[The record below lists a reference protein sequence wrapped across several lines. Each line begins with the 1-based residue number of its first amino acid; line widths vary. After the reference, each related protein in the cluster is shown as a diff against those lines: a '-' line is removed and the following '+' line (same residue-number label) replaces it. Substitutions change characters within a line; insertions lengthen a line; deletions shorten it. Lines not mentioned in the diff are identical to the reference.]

1 MEVLR
6 VVVTSSLLVS
16 SVLRVG
22 GATIRRQDES
32 WFKNGISPFPLDIQV
47 EQYVQFKERT
57 NYLYNKADT
66 ETSRRSNLP
75 IPEDFSKAL
84 YTIDIRQND
93 LVVALRNMNDEQFRA
108 EIPDIVNKFS
118 VAVQISPRARAFWI
132 HNTGPIGRLPL
143 ATVNIQNPKP
153 GYLNEHG
160 CIKGWNAATVEFN
173 KQLKDAVTQLR
184 AELPQA
190 ALTYV
195 DMYTAKYRLINAAK
209 NQAERLKL
217 PYLSAYLDSVGTNF
231 QQGANFATAGA
242 TIRQQDES
250 WFKNGIS
257 PFPLDIQVE
266 QYVQFK
272 ARTNYLYNKAN
283 TQRSNLPIPEDF
295 SKALY
300 TIDIGQNDLVVG
312 FRIMN
317 DERFRAEIPDIVNKF
332 SAAVQQLYQEGAR
345 AFWIHNTGPIG
356 CLPLATVNI
365 QNPKPGYLDEHGC
378 IKGWNAAA
386 VEFNKQLKDAV
397 TQLRADLP
405 QAALTYVD
413 MYAAKYRLINET
425 KNQGFLDPFNICCGH
440 YGNGVSVGCGIKA
453 NINGAEVFGGSC
465 EDPSTVISWDGVHYS
480 EAANFW
486 IANQILNGSFSDPPN
501 PITQAY
507 FKHV

>member
-6 VVVTSSLLVS
+6 VVVTLSLLVS

-22 GATIRRQDES
+22 SEEVMATEIIPAIFNFGDS
-32 WFKNGISPFPLDIQV
+32 NSDTGGISAAFFPKTDPFG
-47 EQYVQFKERT
+47 
-57 NYLYNKADT
+57 
-66 ETSRRSNLP
+66 ETFFHRP
-75 IPEDFSKAL
+75 AG
-84 YTIDIRQND
+84 
-93 LVVALRNMNDEQFRA
+93 RA
-108 EIPDIVNKFS
+108 SD
-118 VAVQISPRARAFWI
+118 
-132 HNTGPIGRLPL
+132 GRL
-143 ATVNIQNPKP
+143 I
-153 GYLNEHG
+153 
-160 CIKGWNAATVEFN
+160 IDF
-173 KQLKDAVTQLR
+173 
-184 AELPQA
+184 
-190 ALTYV
+190 
-195 DMYTAKYRLINAAK
+195 I
-209 NQAERLKL
+209 AERLKL

-242 TIRQQDES
+242 TIRRQEES

-272 ARTNYLYNKAN
+272 ARTNYLYNKAD
-283 TQRSNLPIPEDF
+283 TETSQRSNLPIPEDF

-300 TIDIGQNDLVVG
+300 TIDIGQNDLVEG
-312 FRIMN
+312 FRNTN
-317 DERFRAEIPDIVNKF
+317 DEQFRAEIPDIMNKF

-397 TQLRADLP
+397 TQLRAELP

-413 MYAAKYRLINET
+413 IYAAKYGLINDA

-440 YGNGVSVGCGIKA
+440 YGNGISVGCGIKA
-453 NINGAEVFGGSC
+453 NVNGAEVFGGSC
-465 EDPSTVISWDGVHYS
+465 EDPSTVISWDGVHYT

-486 IANQILNGSFSDPPN
+486 VANQILNGSFSDPPN
-501 PITQAY
+501 PITQLDEGRSFY
-507 FKHV
+507 MPKHRRVSKARVRLLRFHLRRFTDPLKICCGHHENYDHVWCGQKASINGTQYYGASCASPSTFFSWDGVHYSDAANHWIADRILNGSLSEPPILITHACHKNPSL

>member
-6 VVVTSSLLVS
+6 VVVTLSLLVS

-22 GATIRRQDES
+22 SEEVMATAISGVPAIYNFGDS
-32 WFKNGISPFPLDIQV
+32 NSDTGGISAAFFPKTDPFG
-47 EQYVQFKERT
+47 
-57 NYLYNKADT
+57 
-66 ETSRRSNLP
+66 ETFFHKP
-75 IPEDFSKAL
+75 AG
-84 YTIDIRQND
+84 
-93 LVVALRNMNDEQFRA
+93 RA
-108 EIPDIVNKFS
+108 SD
-118 VAVQISPRARAFWI
+118 
-132 HNTGPIGRLPL
+132 GRL
-143 ATVNIQNPKP
+143 I
-153 GYLNEHG
+153 
-160 CIKGWNAATVEFN
+160 IDF
-173 KQLKDAVTQLR
+173 
-184 AELPQA
+184 
-190 ALTYV
+190 
-195 DMYTAKYRLINAAK
+195 I
-209 NQAERLKL
+209 AERLNL

-242 TIRQQDES
+242 TIRRQDES

-266 QYVQFK
+266 QYIQFK
-272 ARTNYLYNKAN
+272 ARTNYLYNKAD
-283 TQRSNLPIPEDF
+283 TEISQRSNLPIPEDF

-312 FRIMN
+312 FRNMN
-317 DERFRAEIPDIVNKF
+317 DEQFRAEIPDIVNKF

-413 MYAAKYRLINET
+413 MYAAKYRLINDA

-440 YGNGVSVGCGIKA
+440 YGNGISVGCGSKV

-486 IANQILNGSFSDPPN
+486 VANQILNGSFSDPPN

-507 FKHV
+507 YKHV